1 MLKTIST
8 FIEDELQEI
17 MCQIGDTSVST
28 HPIKPITA
36 AEKQAWLIE
45 KAVLLEQDELLGH
58 AVKQSLH
65 YKEQV
70 VDKKLSKLRA

>member
-1 MLKTIST
+1 
-8 FIEDELQEI
+8 
-17 MCQIGDTSVST
+17 
-28 HPIKPITA
+28 
-36 AEKQAWLIE
+36 
-45 KAVLLEQDELLGH
+45 LEQDELLGH

>member
-1 MLKTIST
+1 
-8 FIEDELQEI
+8 
-17 MCQIGDTSVST
+17 VST

-36 AEKQAWLIE
+36 AEKQAWLVE
-45 KAVLLEQDELLGH
+45 KAVLLERDELLGH